1 MRVVA
6 GRARTRTSVRI
17 VVSVVLGIAT
27 LAALFAHDLLRPYSS
42 PLGQLI
48 LAALGAAF
56 AGALVWLVRTGR
68 VEDLPR
74 ILTRHD
80 TAEPAGVATG
90 EVAR

>member
-1 MRVVA
+1 MRVAA

-17 VVSVVLGIAT
+17 VVGVVLGIAT
-27 LAALFAHDLLRPYSS
+27 LAALFAHNLLRPYSS

-68 VEDLPR
+68 VKDLPR
-74 ILTRHD
+74 ILTRHSGGEP
-80 TAEPAGVATG
+80 TAQ
-90 EVAR
+90 EVPG